1 MTDKIHASTA
11 APLDLSHSCRLL
23 CFSCRIPAYWGWHT
37 FSSISERKLVFLCTL
52 CVTHS
57 PEELWKDS
65 TSVTANIFL
74 KETINRQNKMNVINS
89 SAWSGCFQR
98 STHFRSAWKIS
109 WSLSTLM
116 GLYKGI
122 GELLTRALQQILP
135 IKKQFTHLWF
145 YFCALLSRKA
155 LRRN

>member
-11 APLDLSHSCRLL
+11 APLDLSHSCS
-23 CFSCRIPAYWGWHT
+23 SCVLAAESQHT
-37 FSSISERKLVFLCTL
+37 EAGIRSAVYQKENWSFYVHYAWLILRRSCA
-52 CVTHS
+52 
-57 PEELWKDS
+57 KDS